1 MRNNGH
7 LVNLQS
13 QTLQLK
19 ALHLML
25 EELSKTNSQD
35 SQEVLHLIVVLK
47 VKNFCNV
54 SLIE

>member
-1 MRNNGH
+1 
-7 LVNLQS
+7 
-13 QTLQLK
+13 
-19 ALHLML
+19 ML

-54 SLIE
+54 SLIEW